1 MAVVG
6 VETDVVAAC
15 GARFRGFPAAPSLV
29 SLSGS
34 ERVRTAVSGFADAWG
49 RADELVAGDE
59 GDFAGRV
66 GRAAALYAEAD
77 AAVAGACRRE
87 AA

>member
-6 VETDVVAAC
+6 VESDAVAAC
-15 GARFRGFPAAPSLV
+15 GVRFRGFPAESPEAAVAGP
-29 SLSGS
+29 
-34 ERVRTAVSGFADAWG
+34 ERVRAAVSGFASAWG
-49 RADELVAGDE
+49 RADELVVGDE
-59 GDFAGRV
+59 GDFAARI

-77 AAVAGACRRE
+77 LAVAAACRRE